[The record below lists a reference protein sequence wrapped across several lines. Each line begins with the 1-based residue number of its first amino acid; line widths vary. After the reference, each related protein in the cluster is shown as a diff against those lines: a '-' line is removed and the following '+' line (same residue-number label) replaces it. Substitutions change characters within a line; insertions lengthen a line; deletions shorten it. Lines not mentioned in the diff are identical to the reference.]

1 MSKAGSRILSSAR
14 QALAIAKGQQ
24 RAETYNVHVPED
36 LDVAAIRGKVGLS
49 QRDFAACFGVS
60 TRTVQEWEQRHRR
73 PSGPARAFLTV
84 IDREPKAVRRAL
96 SADIA

>member
-14 QALAIAKGQQ
+14 QALAIAKGT
-24 RAETYNVHVPED
+24 AKAGTYRTHVPEE
-36 LDVAAIRGKVGLS
+36 LDVAGIRSKVGLS
-49 QRDFAACFGVS
+49 QKDFAACFGVS

-96 SADIA
+96 SAN